1 MYIPSRLHSQRFA
14 PSLSGDDD
22 RRRLVGGGRHMTS
35 TRIRKLGRQAIS
47 EYLPSLCMVEKG
59 EEAGHCRYVR
69 RGRGFPL
76 RLSRRRAV

>member
-1 MYIPSRLHSQRFA
+1 
-14 PSLSGDDD
+14 
-22 RRRLVGGGRHMTS
+22 MTS
-35 TRIRKLGRQAIS
+35 TRMRKLGSQAIS
-47 EYLPSLCMVEKG
+47 EYLPSLCMVKKG